1 MIHDPKSIE
10 QGSDLLFELE
20 EILKAAGLWSAVTP
34 SQEALASQQPFA
46 CDTLALEQWLQFIF
60 IPRMQT
66 LLSQSPVSVPVMAI
80 KPVAEI
86 TWGAQHLNVQTILGQ
101 LDAWSENP

>member
-1 MIHDPKSIE
+1 MSDAEK
-10 QGSDLLFELE
+10 QGNQLLDALE
-20 EILKAAGLWSAVTP
+20 TALRHNGLWGNERP
-34 SQEALASQQPFA
+34 SSQALASQQPFA

-86 TWGAQHLNVQTILGQ
+86 TWGAQHVNVQTILGQ

>member
-1 MIHDPKSIE
+1 MSDAEK
-10 QGSDLLFELE
+10 QGNQLLDALE
-20 EILKAAGLWSAVTP
+20 TALRHNGLWGNERP
-34 SQEALASQQPFA
+34 FSQALASQQPFA

>member
-1 MIHDPKSIE
+1 MSDAEK
-10 QGSDLLFELE
+10 QGNQLLDALE
-20 EILKAAGLWSAVTP
+20 TALRYNGLWGNERP
-34 SQEALASQQPFA
+34 SSQALASQQPFA

>member
-1 MIHDPKSIE
+1 MSDAEK
-10 QGSDLLFELE
+10 QGNQLLDALE
-20 EILKAAGLWSAVTP
+20 AALRHNGLWGNERP
-34 SQEALASQQPFA
+34 SRQALASQQPFA

-80 KPVAEI
+80 KPVEI
-86 TWGAQHLNVQTILGQ
+86 GRGSGRGGGGWEGERLGGAR
-101 LDAWSENP
+101 